1 MKTLK
6 YFFLLFSAIAFITA
20 CNKKLDVLPQQ
31 NITPDQ
37 IQTADDVKALLF
49 GNYSLFQ
56 NFDGFGERLIFISDL
71 LAAQDQVDFV
81 GSFTNYKD
89 VQNKAM
95 VTTSSIALG
104 IWSNGYQVINLSN
117 TVLSKIDLI
126 DS

>member
-81 GSFTNYKD
+81 GSFTNYKA
-89 VQNKAM
+89 VHNKAM
-95 VTTSSIALG
+95 VTTS
-104 IWSNGYQVINLSN
+104 
-117 TVLSKIDLI
+117 
-126 DS
+126 

>member
-6 YFFLLFSAIAFITA
+6 YFLLLFSAVAFITA

-56 NFDGFGERLIFISDL
+56 NANGFGERLIFIADL
-71 LAAQDQVDFV
+71 LAAEDQVSFV
-81 GSFTNYKD
+81 GSFTNYKE
-89 VQNKAM
+89 VQNKAI
-95 VTTSSIALG
+95 VTNSTIPLG

-117 TVLSKIDLI
+117 TVLSKI
-126 DS
+126 